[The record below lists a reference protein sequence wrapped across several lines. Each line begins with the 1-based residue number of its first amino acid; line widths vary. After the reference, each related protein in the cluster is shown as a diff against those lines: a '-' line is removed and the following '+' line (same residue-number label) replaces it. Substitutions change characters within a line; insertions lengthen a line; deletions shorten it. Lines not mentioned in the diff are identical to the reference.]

1 MDNTINIKY
10 QIKTGFVAWTFKEMQ
25 LFQMQ
30 NHKLDD
36 ISISYMLVLLRRIQT
51 CEGVIRTA
59 LPDGTLQI
67 EVNNVL
73 PKVRQCWL
81 NGPGQHYNLYVQWNV
96 DGQWGS
102 GTK

>member
-1 MDNTINIKY
+1 M
-10 QIKTGFVAWTFKEMQ
+10 TF
-25 LFQMQ
+25 L
-30 NHKLDD
+30 
-36 ISISYMLVLLRRIQT
+36 SVMLVSLRRIQT

-81 NGPGQHYNLYVQWNV
+81 NGPRQHYNLYVHEMWMVNEAQEPNNPPHI
-96 DGQWGS
+96 S
-102 GTK
+102 FFTFSP

>member
-1 MDNTINIKY
+1 M
-10 QIKTGFVAWTFKEMQ
+10 TF
-25 LFQMQ
+25 L
-30 NHKLDD
+30 
-36 ISISYMLVLLRRIQT
+36 SVMLVSLRRIQT

-81 NGPGQHYNLYVQWNV
+81 NGPRQHYNLYVHEMWMVNEAQEPKNYHFSFSFRPPIIRFLFPQKCMDWPRH
-96 DGQWGS
+96 
-102 GTK
+102 